1 MTGVGERIQALRTGK
16 GLTQRDLAEPNYT
29 AAYVSSV
36 ENGHRVPSSDA
47 LAHFAARLR
56 VDVTQLTTGRHP
68 GDALSIEIDLLEEVR
83 PPLWYEQLATD
94 PTEPDTRRAAAEV
107 VLGRRRLAAGA
118 PDDAV
123 AHFERAR
130 RLVPPTLAHLRT
142 PAVAGLALC
151 ARLQGDPGYAAY
163 LLTGFRDELHRSGL
177 PDPASVLAVHA
188 LLALC
193 QHDLGEDAAPAASIA
208 LALAGPGAEAV
219 PAFLA
224 TARTLAASSHL
235 PEARA
240 ALAAAGAAVLESWLA
255 DEIAGAFRIRARAR
269 LSAGDLAGALADL
282 TAARQRST
290 GPAALDALVDLAEV
304 HRALGDPATARAL
317 LSAADPVL
325 VPEAD
330 PLIASS
336 TGTSG
341 NTRSSTDRGGLDGS
355 DDEGR
360 SADRIS
366 GSQGSADRI
375 SGDRGGDG
383 GGSGVAGSADDGSGD
398 RRSPGQSGPGQSGTG
413 QSGTGQS
420 GTGQGKIG
428 QGTGDDD
435 GGGRSRSDHG
445 DANAGLEGPRHDH
458 AGGGGSVV
466 EVRRARAHR
475 VHALLSQD
483 AGDLEAAERH
493 LRAAIAI
500 HRRTGPRRE
509 LAQLSL
515 DLADLLTAMRRP
527 QDALT
532 VLADGLTAVDTHTG

>member
-1 MTGVGERIQALRTGK
+1 MSGVGERIQALRTGK

-47 LAHFAARLR
+47 LAHFAARLH

-68 GDALSIEIDLLEEVR
+68 GDALSIEIDLLEEVQ
-83 PPLWYEQLATD
+83 PQLWYEQLATD
-94 PTEPDTRRAAAEV
+94 PTALDTRRAAAEV

-123 AHFERAR
+123 GHFERAR

-163 LLTGFRDELHRSGL
+163 LLTGFRDELHRAGL

-193 QHDLGEDAAPAASIA
+193 QHDLGEDAAPAASTA
-208 LALAGPGAEAV
+208 LALAGPGAAAV
-219 PAFLA
+219 SAFVA

-269 LSAGDLAGALADL
+269 LAAGDLAGALADL

-304 HRALGDPATARAL
+304 HRALGDPTTARAL
-317 LSAADPVL
+317 LSAADPAIA
-325 VPEAD
+325 PDAD
-330 PLIASS
+330 ALITPG
-336 TGTSG
+336 TGAH
-341 NTRSSTDRGGLDGS
+341 GGT
-355 DDEGR
+355 
-360 SADRIS
+360 A
-366 GSQGSADRI
+366 
-375 SGDRGGDG
+375 GGDG
-383 GGSGVAGSADDGSGD
+383 DAD
-398 RRSPGQSGPGQSGTG
+398 
-413 QSGTGQS
+413 
-420 GTGQGKIG
+420 
-428 QGTGDDD
+428 
-435 GGGRSRSDHG
+435 SD
-445 DANAGLEGPRHDH
+445 LEGNRRDRT
-458 AGGGGSVV
+458 GGGGSTA

-500 HRRTGPRRE
+500 HHGTGPRRE

-527 QDALT
+527 DDALA
-532 VLADGLTAVDTHTG
+532 VLADGLTAVDTHAG

>member
-1 MTGVGERIQALRTGK
+1 MSGVGERIQALRTGK

-68 GDALSIEIDLLEEVR
+68 GDALSIEIDLLEEVQ
-83 PPLWYEQLATD
+83 PQPWYEQLATD
-94 PTEPDTRRAAAEV
+94 PTALDTRRAAAEV
-107 VLGRRRLAAGA
+107 VLGRRRLTAGA
-118 PDDAV
+118 ADDAV

-163 LLTGFRDELHRSGL
+163 LLTGFRDELHRAGL

-193 QHDLGEDAAPAASIA
+193 QHDLGEDAAPAASTA

-219 PAFLA
+219 SAFVA

-240 ALAAAGAAVLESWLA
+240 ALTAAGAAVLESWLA

-290 GPAALDALVDLAEV
+290 GPEALDALVDLAEV

-317 LSAADPVL
+317 LSAADPAIA
-325 VPEAD
+325 PEAD
-330 PLIASS
+330 LVIEPDADALITPG
-336 TGTSG
+336 TGAH
-341 NTRSSTDRGGLDGS
+341 GGTH
-355 DDEGR
+355 
-360 SADRIS
+360 
-366 GSQGSADRI
+366 
-375 SGDRGGDG
+375 
-383 GGSGVAGSADDGSGD
+383 
-398 RRSPGQSGPGQSGTG
+398 SGTG
-413 QSGTGQS
+413 
-420 GTGQGKIG
+420 
-428 QGTGDDD
+428 
-435 GGGRSRSDHG
+435 
-445 DANAGLEGPRHDH
+445 DADLEGHRRDRT
-458 AGGGGSVV
+458 GGGGSAG

-500 HRRTGPRRE
+500 HRGTGPRRE

-527 QDALT
+527 DDALA
-532 VLADGLTAVDTHTG
+532 VLADGLTAVDTHAG

>member
-1 MTGVGERIQALRTGK
+1 MSGVGERIQALRTGK

-68 GDALSIEIDLLEEVR
+68 GDALSIEIDLLEEVQ
-83 PPLWYEQLATD
+83 PQLWYEQLATD
-94 PTEPDTRRAAAEV
+94 PTALDTRRAAAEV

-193 QHDLGEDAAPAASIA
+193 QHDLGEDAAPAASTA

-219 PAFLA
+219 PAFVA

-282 TAARQRST
+282 TAARHRST

-317 LSAADPVL
+317 LSAADPAIAPL
-325 VPEAD
+325 VTEPDAD
-330 PLIASS
+330 ALI
-336 TGTSG
+336 
-341 NTRSSTDRGGLDGS
+341 
-355 DDEGR
+355 
-360 SADRIS
+360 
-366 GSQGSADRI
+366 
-375 SGDRGGDG
+375 
-383 GGSGVAGSADDGSGD
+383 
-398 RRSPGQSGPGQSGTG
+398 GPGTGAHGGTV
-413 QSGTGQS
+413 
-420 GTGQGKIG
+420 
-428 QGTGDDD
+428 
-435 GGGRSRSDHG
+435 GGNG
-445 DANAGLEGPRHDH
+445 DADLEGHRRDRT
-458 AGGGGSVV
+458 GGGGSAV

-500 HRRTGPRRE
+500 HRGTGPRRE

-527 QDALT
+527 DDALA
-532 VLADGLTAVDTHTG
+532 VLADGLTAVDTHAG